1 MFRTDA
7 SELTHVVV
15 DKGAEDYSVY
25 VVTEVW
31 DNEGTIECGVSYVNM
46 GDMGEHMKMYD
57 EMQIDIVMN
66 C

>member
-31 DNEGTIECGVSYVNM
+31 DNEGTIECGVSYVSKD
-46 GDMGEHMKMYD
+46 DMGEYMKNYD
-57 EMQIDIVMN
+57 KMQIDIVMN